1 MNLGSLLD
9 AEAVA
14 SVLVG
19 SFAGMETADQKAS
32 LFARGARALAD
43 AGVDRHGDA
52 CAFFVPGRV
61 EVLGKHTDY
70 AGGRSMVAALE
81 RGFCI
86 VAHPRTDAGV
96 RVLAVELDETVDCE
110 CVPDLEVPHG
120 TWSNYPMTV
129 VRRLSRNF
137 GAGLQGADIAFLSD
151 LPPAAGMSSSS
162 ALMVGTYL
170 ALAEHNRLAE
180 REVYRRH
187 INKPLELAAYLGT
200 IENGQNFGALEG
212 DRGVGTFG
220 GSEDHTAILCSR
232 AGQFGQFSYCPAR
245 FERHIALPEGYMLA
259 LGFSGVVAEKTGE
272 AQAQY
277 NRASGLVSAIV
288 EHWCET
294 TGRDEIYLADVLA
307 SSPQAADQ
315 LRDILAQAKDRPF
328 PAADLVTRLEHF
340 VCENGEIVGPA
351 GDALAVGDLVAFGR
365 LVDRSQA
372 LTTDLLQNQVP
383 QTVALA
389 KLAREV
395 GAEAASA
402 FGAGFGGSVWALVE
416 MGEADRFL
424 VDWAAAYGR
433 AFAPEA
439 LRAGFYLSQAGPAAF
454 ALEDI

>member
-1 MNLGSLLD
+1 MNLVSLLD

-14 SVLVG
+14 SVLVE
-19 SFAGMETADQKAS
+19 SFAGVETADQKAS

-86 VAHPRTDAGV
+86 VAHPRTAAGV
-96 RVLAVELDETVDCE
+96 RVLAVELDETVDCA

-120 TWSNYPMTV
+120 TCSNYPMTV

-187 INKPLELAAYLGT
+187 INEPLELAAYLGT

-220 GSEDHTAILCSR
+220 GSEDHTAIL
-232 AGQFGQFSYCPAR
+232 
-245 FERHIALPEGYMLA
+245 
-259 LGFSGVVAEKTGE
+259 
-272 AQAQY
+272 
-277 NRASGLVSAIV
+277 
-288 EHWCET
+288 
-294 TGRDEIYLADVLA
+294 
-307 SSPQAADQ
+307 
-315 LRDILAQAKDRPF
+315 
-328 PAADLVTRLEHF
+328 
-340 VCENGEIVGPA
+340 
-351 GDALAVGDLVAFGR
+351 
-365 LVDRSQA
+365 
-372 LTTDLLQNQVP
+372 
-383 QTVALA
+383 
-389 KLAREV
+389 
-395 GAEAASA
+395 
-402 FGAGFGGSVWALVE
+402 
-416 MGEADRFL
+416 
-424 VDWAAAYGR
+424 
-433 AFAPEA
+433 
-439 LRAGFYLSQAGPAAF
+439 
-454 ALEDI
+454 

>member
-1 MNLGSLLD
+1 
-9 AEAVA
+9 
-14 SVLVG
+14 
-19 SFAGMETADQKAS
+19 
-32 LFARGARALAD
+32 
-43 AGVDRHGDA
+43 
-52 CAFFVPGRV
+52 
-61 EVLGKHTDY
+61 
-70 AGGRSMVAALE
+70 
-81 RGFCI
+81 
-86 VAHPRTDAGV
+86 
-96 RVLAVELDETVDCE
+96 
-110 CVPDLEVPHG
+110 
-120 TWSNYPMTV
+120 
-129 VRRLSRNF
+129 
-137 GAGLQGADIAFLSD
+137 
-151 LPPAAGMSSSS
+151 
-162 ALMVGTYL
+162 
-170 ALAEHNRLAE
+170 
-180 REVYRRH
+180 
-187 INKPLELAAYLGT
+187 
-200 IENGQNFGALEG
+200 
-212 DRGVGTFG
+212 
-220 GSEDHTAILCSR
+220 
-232 AGQFGQFSYCPAR
+232 
-245 FERHIALPEGYMLA
+245 
-259 LGFSGVVAEKTGE
+259 
-272 AQAQY
+272 
-277 NRASGLVSAIV
+277 LVSAIV

-372 LTTDLLQNQVP
+372 LTTDLLQNQIP

-433 AFAPEA
+433 VFAPEA
-439 LRAGFYLSQAGPAAF
+439 QRAGFYLSQAGPAAF